1 VLYLFLE
8 SRIFHSTRRHCFIDS
23 WFNSYAFQLI
33 LIEAEQLQMLIS
45 LAEELV
51 SEKFRELVVLR

>member
-1 VLYLFLE
+1 M
-8 SRIFHSTRRHCFIDS
+8 FHSTRWHCFIDS
-23 WFNSYAFQLI
+23 QYNSYAFQLI
-33 LIEAEQLQMLIS
+33 LIEAEQPQMLIQMLIS